1 MNLEKKQWFWGL
13 TELIKKETF
22 HANKFSFSTERHF
35 VLHWKLWN
43 GSDLDETAI
52 INDIWQEN
60 ESDMCLASKRRSES
74 WVFFCSHLQNYNIII
89 CNTAYVSEHSLWIS
103 VSLSNLKEKNP
114 KRSACFHVSVN
125 FLWTTLIIYRS
136 KVWGI

>member
-1 MNLEKKQWFWGL
+1 M
-13 TELIKKETF
+13 

-89 CNTAYVSEHSLWIS
+89 CNTAKPKGLSKSVKPKGKKPQTFGLFSCIREFFVNYSYNISFQSLRDLKLYEMGTFKMQPNRDGSE
-103 VSLSNLKEKNP
+103 
-114 KRSACFHVSVN
+114 
-125 FLWTTLIIYRS
+125 
-136 KVWGI
+136 

>member
-1 MNLEKKQWFWGL
+1 M
-13 TELIKKETF
+13 

-103 VSLSNLKEKNP
+103 VSLSNLKEKKP
-114 KRSACFHVSVN
+114 QTFGLFSCIREFFVN
-125 FLWTTLIIYRS
+125 YSYNISFQSLRDLKLYEMGTFKMQPNRDGS
-136 KVWGI
+136 E